1 MLTSIRKNVLRVV
14 DPMVRLPMAGL
25 DISDRAFKYIKLR
38 FGRRTDVE
46 FFDEIDIPA
55 GVIERGEIKNEEA
68 LTGLLKNWRRRQNWG
83 LRSALVVVSLP
94 EEKSFLR
101 VVQLPKLAAEQVGH
115 AIRWEI
121 ESNIPLPPEEV
132 VFDHEVIAPP
142 HESIDHTDVVITAFP
157 KNIVEAYVRVLKQAG
172 FSPAALELE
181 SQAIIRAV
189 AGDVTSLSAR
199 LVVDMGSNRTSF
211 IIFAGSAILFTTT
224 IELGG
229 KALEESIQK
238 SMGVDEKKAILLKK
252 EVGMDRVREDG
263 KVFTALIPPLGAMAD
278 ELKRTMEYYSNHA
291 EHAHGASGNIDEVLL
306 TGGDANLAGLAT
318 YLASSL
324 GVPVRMADPFQS
336 FSQNHAFQIPTLH
349 RNRSLA
355 FTTAIG
361 LALRGLR

>member
-1 MLTSIRKNVLRVV
+1 MRLV

-25 DISDRAFKYIKLR
+25 DISDRSLKYLKLH
-38 FGRRTDVE
+38 FGKRDGVE
-46 FFDEIDIPA
+46 FFDEADIPA
-55 GVIERGEIKNEEA
+55 GVIERGEIKDEEA
-68 LTGLLKNWRRRQNWG
+68 LVGLLKSWRKRQSWSI
-83 LRSALVVVSLP
+83 RSALVVVSLP

-101 VVQLPKLAAEQVGH
+101 VVQLPKLAAEQVRN

-121 ESNIPLPPEEV
+121 ESNIPLPPEDV
-132 VFDHEVIAPP
+132 VFDHEVIHAP
-142 HESIDHTDVVITAFP
+142 HESIDHIDAVITAFP
-157 KNIVEAYVRVLKQAG
+157 KNIVEAYVRVLKRAG

-189 AGDVTSLSAR
+189 AGDFSSLAAR

-238 SMGVDEKKAILLKK
+238 SMGVDEKKAVLLKK
-252 EVGMDRVREDG
+252 EIGMDRVREEG
-263 KVFTALIPPLGAMAD
+263 KVFTALIPPLGALAD
-278 ELKRTMEYYSNHA
+278 ELKRTIEYYFNHA
-291 EHAHGASGNIDEVLL
+291 EHAHGASPKIDEVLL

-324 GVPVRMADPFQS
+324 GIPVRMADPFQS
-336 FSQNHAFQIPTLH
+336 FRQNHIFSIPPLH

-361 LALRGLR
+361 LALRGHR